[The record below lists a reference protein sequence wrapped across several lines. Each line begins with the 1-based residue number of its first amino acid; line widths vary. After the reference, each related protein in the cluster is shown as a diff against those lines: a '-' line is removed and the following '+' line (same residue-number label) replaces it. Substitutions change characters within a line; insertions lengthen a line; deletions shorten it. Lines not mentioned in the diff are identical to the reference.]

1 LRVPEVGDAEVST
14 VFLGLNHD
22 FGWAGVPLLFETM
35 IFGGQWDQYQW
46 RYTLRSEAQAGHD
59 AIVAALRV
67 GAEPD
72 LSVLLPSAA

>member
-1 LRVPEVGDAEVST
+1 
-14 VFLGLNHD
+14 
-22 FGWAGVPLLFETM
+22 M